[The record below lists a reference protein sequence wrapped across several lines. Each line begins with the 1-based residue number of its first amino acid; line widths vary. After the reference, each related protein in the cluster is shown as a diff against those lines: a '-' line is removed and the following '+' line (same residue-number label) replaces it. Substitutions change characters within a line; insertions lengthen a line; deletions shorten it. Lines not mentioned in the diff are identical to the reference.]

1 MIDRLRERADREEE
15 EDDED
20 GGAAGIASRVTTALL
35 TPISMVRESIAEV
48 SKVD

>member
-15 EDDED
+15 EDGE
-20 GGAAGIASRVTTALL
+20 AAGIASRVTTALL